1 MPDTGRDAVLRCLPL
16 TPAVFDILLSL
27 ADEDRHGY
35 GIAKEIEGRTAGR
48 VRLGPGTL
56 YGTLTRMLEAGL
68 VQECP
73 GPASDEPAAERRR
86 YYRITP
92 FGRDV
97 ARAEARRLAELVR
110 TAKAKALLKPGRLG

>member
-35 GIAKEIEGRTAGR
+35 GIAREIEGRTGGQ

-68 VQECP
+68 VEECT
-73 GPASDEPAAERRR
+73 GPVCKEPTADRRR
-86 YYRITP
+86 YYRITT
-92 FGRDV
+92 FGRQV

-110 TAKAKALLKPGRLG
+110 TAQAKALLKPGRLG